1 MKRIEGMLRGIDTAT
16 SGMIALQR
24 RQDSLTNNL
33 ANAETPGYKQ
43 DASLLRSFPE
53 MLLERIRDN
62 GKGSTPTPEIGK
74 LSMGVYTQET
84 LPLFS
89 QGSLVSTNMPFDL
102 AIQDGQLAPIIEN
115 NRVVK
120 PSAFFAVQT
129 ADGGY
134 HLTRNGHFSVNESG
148 QLTTATGDL
157 VLGKDGT
164 PISSTELLSG
174 SVTIRENGDI
184 IAHAEDATRA
194 TTVGSLGLVIVNN
207 PNQLV
212 KTGNGNYQLEGAD
225 PSIMTTEFPAG
236 VQIKQNMLEQSNVD
250 TAQTITSMMTN
261 MRLYEANQKV
271 LQAYDKTLEQLNTI
285 GRV

>member
-62 GKGSTPTPEIGK
+62 GKGSVPTPEIGK

-102 AIQDGQLAPIIEN
+102 AIQDGQLAPVIEN
-115 NRVVK
+115 NRVIK
-120 PSAFFAVQT
+120 PSAFFGVQT
-129 ADGGY
+129 ADGGF
-134 HLTRNGHFSVNESG
+134 HLTRNGHFSVNANG
-148 QLTTATGDL
+148 QLTTVAGDL
-157 VLGKDGT
+157 VLGQNGA
-164 PISSTELLSG
+164 PISGTELLSG
-174 SVTIRENGDI
+174 NVAIKENGDI
-184 IAHAEDATRA
+184 IANADDPSNARR
-194 TTVGSLGLVIVNN
+194 VGSIGLVIVNN
-207 PNQLV
+207 PNDLV
-212 KTGNGNYQLEGAD
+212 KTGNGNFQLEGAD
-225 PSIMTTEFPAG
+225 ASMITTALPAG
-236 VQIKQNMLEQSNVD
+236 VQIKQKMLEQSNVD

>member
-1 MKRIEGMLRGIDTAT
+1 MLRGIDTAT
-16 SGMIALQR
+16 SGMISLQR

-43 DASLLRSFPE
+43 DASLIRSFPE
-53 MLLERIRDN
+53 MLLERIRDQEN
-62 GKGSTPTPEIGK
+62 GSTKTPEIGT
-74 LSMGVYTQET
+74 LSMGVYNQET

-89 QGSLVSTNMPFDL
+89 QGSLVSTNMPYDL
-102 AIQDGQLAPIIEN
+102 AIQDTLLAPILEN
-115 NRVVK
+115 NQVIK

-129 ADGGY
+129 ADGGMQ
-134 HLTRNGHFSVNESG
+134 LTRNGHFTVNSNG
-148 QLTTATGDL
+148 QLTTAAGDL
-157 VLGKDGT
+157 VLGANGA
-164 PISSTELLSG
+164 PIAGVELLTG
-174 SVTIRENGDI
+174 NVAIKENGDI
-184 IAHAEDATRA
+184 IANADDPARATRIGS
-194 TTVGSLGLVIVNN
+194 VGMVVVNN

-225 PSIMTTEFPAG
+225 ATMITGAPAG
-236 VQIKQNMLEQSNVD
+236 VQIKQKMLEQSNVD
-250 TAQTITSMMTN
+250 TAQTITQMMTN